1 VIGLS
6 LELLLSIVGLTT
18 FQVHTY
24 LCTIYI
30 RSTSF
35 IYLMLYICI
44 LIRCYKYATIINI
57 IILVDATKKS
67 GQRLVGDVDYK
78 EVSQVA
84 SYITPVP
91 GGVGPMTVC
100 MLMKN
105 TVISAAKS
113 LSAITGQKW
122 DFTPLPLEIKEPVPR

>member
-1 VIGLS
+1 M
-6 LELLLSIVGLTT
+6 
-18 FQVHTY
+18 
-24 LCTIYI
+24 YI
-30 RSTSF
+30 HN
-35 IYLMLYICI
+35 
-44 LIRCYKYATIINI
+44 LIRHYKHATIITT
-57 IILVDATKKS
+57 LVDATKKS
-67 GQRLVGDVDYK
+67 GQRLVGDVDFK

-113 LSAITGQKW
+113 LSSITGQKW
-122 DFTPLPLEIKEPVPR
+122 NFTPLPLEIKEPVPR